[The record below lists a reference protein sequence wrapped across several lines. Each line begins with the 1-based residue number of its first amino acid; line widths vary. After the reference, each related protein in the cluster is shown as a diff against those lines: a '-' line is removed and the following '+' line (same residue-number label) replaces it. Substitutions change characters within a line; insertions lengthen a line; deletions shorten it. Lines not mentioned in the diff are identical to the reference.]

1 MATDKK
7 SYLDVM
13 GLPFG
18 RAVNGIVDPIERAI
32 ALDANAAN
40 MFNKFGLV
48 DSAAPQASK
57 IGNAKSY
64 VWQQLENFGILNPSD
79 YKVKAWFYPIQT
91 YALIFQ
97 RLYRNS
103 PNIPADE
110 RGAISFANWK
120 GLFPSPI
127 ESNEQNIY
135 LYKLNV
141 LRQFLNGAG
150 FSKAIREMEGEESRT
165 GQAAQAAQQ
174 ASAAAAA
181 YKAAMERQAR
191 EQTEI
196 ESQQAEI
203 LTENQ
208 VKNNIESTAD
218 FKTSIPS
225 WLPFAAL
232 GLLALVVLRRG

>member
-7 SYLDVM
+7 SYLDEM
-13 GLPFG
+13 GLPFES
-18 RAVNGIVDPIERAI
+18 AINGIVDPIERAI
-32 ALDANAAN
+32 AVDANAAN
-40 MFNKFGLV
+40 MFSKWGLV
-48 DSAAPQASK
+48 DSAAPQATRT
-57 IGNAKSY
+57 GTAKSY
-64 VWQQLENFGILNPSD
+64 VWQQLENFGILDPST
-79 YKVKAWFYPIQT
+79 YKVKSWFYPIQT
-91 YALIFQ
+91 YSVIFQ
-97 RLYRNS
+97 QNYRNS

-110 RGAISFANWK
+110 RAAISFANWK
-120 GLFPSPI
+120 GLFRTPI
-127 ESNEQNIY
+127 ESTEKNIY

-141 LRQFLNGAG
+141 LRQFLNGGG

-191 EQTEI
+191 EQAEI

-203 LTENQ
+203 LKENQ
-208 VKNNIESTAD
+208 VKNNIESTED

-225 WLPFAAL
+225 WLPYAAF